1 MGRRP
6 NPLILAYFERGPKLS
21 DNSNRYPHRC
31 KACGEDFPKGRIDS
45 LTNHLTKR
53 CPAISEAERINA
65 CLALHGING
74 SPARR
79 AHTAAAVQSNAAL
92 ADSMVDNGLSQTN
105 WTALETL
112 AEVSRQIN
120 EFSGKHDEH
129 VPSPQNMQHDVSQAQ
144 FSHPLMALTSHP
156 FELQEQFTLENPPM
170 SYDNRPQQE
179 QHQLQ
184 HQDLQHQDLQHQ
196 DPHQNADLG
205 QDHELTEE
213 KLRSLL
219 ESADHALDTNL
230 SMAAAAAARLNPDFV
245 DSQMQHEYQQDIS
258 HGAEKPV
265 GHSAEHSV
273 EHPNEHGIEHAIDDH
288 GQLETQTTAIPLAG
302 EADVGT
308 TTTDIGSIENGPHPS
323 ADFNTNI
330 DAVDTNAGVGVD
342 VTAATSNSHARAP
355 EDHMMMD
362 TVHDEQ
368 SANPMTTPVTS
379 AAMNG
384 HELMPSWGELTYIPN
399 NIQPPATVSDQSQQ
413 LAYTLNKGGFRMD
426 TLSPNGTRVRHS
438 RARFDP
444 TRRKEVQEVRR
455 IGACIR
461 CRILRKVCSKGTP
474 CDTCRKVL
482 SPRVWHTGCT
492 RTKLAEQIELYS
504 AGVQIVVAQKR
515 VNKLK
520 EDYNLSNKGVV
531 IEASHFHETGHQITL
546 QVLQGTHATEDPE
559 AKSEGGS
566 PSPGDTIMIDNSKED
581 IPAQVENYM
590 RRMLPEFISRETSS
604 HVRVTLET
612 AQKVAHETNDE
623 LLRRSLELW
632 GLTEIM
638 DRERQ
643 WSFHKKLNNGDCGSI
658 WLKDETSNNDHDNE
672 VFTTFCTQLTAGAE
686 RKASHTS
693 KSLLVGIQRN
703 LQDGRTRLGFPMF
716 LTAMIF
722 LNCVEKMTWS
732 FKAWDG
738 EALRSLWPLEKQP
751 DNYYNQG
758 YGLCELLKML
768 LHIRHILPKVFEV
781 EPDQPIKAEE
791 EDETIKKYYED
802 LNVTRKCTIFRRSPY
817 LLTNMQPTS
826 CVVAVTISLLINQI
840 LAHWNSYSARHCY
853 NLRKLHIRSR
863 QSISILMGRLLR
875 PPQPR
880 ATGNPIPSQ
889 WVPLPNNQPAHPKRD
904 TTSVPHSFLVVQAT
918 DLHCLQALASCLN

>member
-6 NPLILAYFERGPKLS
+6 NPLILSYFERGPKLA

-65 CLALHGING
+65 CLQLHGING

-79 AHTAAAVQSNAAL
+79 AHTSAVVQSNAAALVDSVAADNAL
-92 ADSMVDNGLSQTN
+92 AQTN

-120 EFSGKHDEH
+120 EFSGGKHDEH
-129 VPSPQNMQHDVSQAQ
+129 LPSPQHPPHDATTAP
-144 FSHPLMALTSHP
+144 FSHPLLALTSHP
-156 FELQEQFTLENPPM
+156 FELQEQFTLENPPL
-170 SYDNRPQQE
+170 SYDNRSQQD

-184 HQDLQHQDLQHQ
+184 PQEL
-196 DPHQNADLG
+196 
-205 QDHELTEE
+205 HEHGELEHDQEMTEE

-219 ESADHALDTNL
+219 ESADHTLDTGDPTALDTNL
-230 SMAAAAAARLNPDFV
+230 SMAAAAAARLNPNYV
-245 DSQMQHEYQQDIS
+245 DPRMHQQLQQVLSQGLEHE
-258 HGAEKPV
+258 
-265 GHSAEHSV
+265 SV
-273 EHPNEHGIEHAIDDH
+273 DTPATTTNTTGD
-288 GQLETQTTAIPLAG
+288 TTAGTPAVVDINHGHAEASEDMGQAITQHSEPLDADANMDVV
-302 EADVGT
+302 EAHVTTDVVDADVSGT
-308 TTTDIGSIENGPHPS
+308 DDIMMAHGPDDRQSPHITAP
-323 ADFNTNI
+323 
-330 DAVDTNAGVGVD
+330 
-342 VTAATSNSHARAP
+342 VTA
-355 EDHMMMD
+355 
-362 TVHDEQ
+362 
-368 SANPMTTPVTS
+368 PMTS
-379 AAMNG
+379 AHANA
-384 HELMPSWGELTYIPN
+384 HDLIPSWGELTYIPN

-426 TLSPNGTRVRHS
+426 TLSANGTRVRHS

-515 VNKLK
+515 ANKLK
-520 EDYNLSNKGVV
+520 EDYVLNNNGLVV
-531 IEASHFHETGHQITL
+531 QASHFHDTGHQITL
-546 QVLQGTHATEDPE
+546 GVLQNASPTETHEATTD
-559 AKSEGGS
+559 
-566 PSPGDTIMIDNSKED
+566 GDSALNLPIIMIDNTLED
-581 IPAQVENYM
+581 IPAEVENYM

-604 HVRVTLET
+604 HVRVTLEC
-612 AQKVAHETNDE
+612 AQKVAHDTNDE

-643 WSFHKKLNNGDCGSI
+643 WSFQKKSNDSDSSEV
-658 WLKDETSNNDHDNE
+658 WLKDETSTNDHDNE

-686 RKASHTS
+686 RKAAQTS

-703 LQDGRTRLGFPMF
+703 LQDGRSKLGFPMF

-758 YGLCELLKML
+758 YGLCDLLKML
-768 LHIRHILPKVFEV
+768 LHIRHILPKICDGP
-781 EPDQPIKAEE
+781 PDQPIRADE
-791 EDETIKKYYED
+791 EDEEIKRYYED
-802 LNVTRKCTIFRRSPY
+802 LNVTPDFLRERRDNFSFDQSDSRSLEFLFCSA
-817 LLTNMQPTS
+817 LLQP
-826 CVVAVTISLLINQI
+826 
-840 LAHWNSYSARHCY
+840 
-853 NLRKLHIRSR
+853 
-863 QSISILMGRLLR
+863 
-875 PPQPR
+875 
-880 ATGNPIPSQ
+880 
-889 WVPLPNNQPAHPKRD
+889 
-904 TTSVPHSFLVVQAT
+904 
-918 DLHCLQALASCLN
+918 

>member
-6 NPLILAYFERGPKLS
+6 NPLILTYFERGPKLS

-79 AHTAAAVQSNAAL
+79 AHTAAVVQSSAAL
-92 ADSMVDNGLSQTN
+92 TDSVADNALSQTN

-129 VPSPQNMQHDVSQAQ
+129 LASPQHTPHDASQAQ

-156 FELQEQFTLENPPM
+156 FELQEQFTLENPPL
-170 SYDNRPQQE
+170 SYENRPQQE

-184 HQDLQHQDLQHQ
+184 PQDLQHEHNDL
-196 DPHQNADLG
+196 
-205 QDHELTEE
+205 DHEQEMTEE

-219 ESADHALDTNL
+219 ESDDHALDSNL
-230 SMAAAAAARLNPDFV
+230 SMAAAATARLNPSYV
-245 DSQMQHEYQQDIS
+245 DSQIHQQFQHGLSQGDS
-258 HGAEKPV
+258 H
-265 GHSAEHSV
+265 
-273 EHPNEHGIEHAIDDH
+273 
-288 GQLETQTTAIPLAG
+288 
-302 EADVGT
+302 DVGETPTTMAT
-308 TTTDIGSIENGPHPS
+308 TTTGETGGSTAAIAGLDAMETVEEAGQDAQTSTDALDGDATTGAEATAP
-323 ADFNTNI
+323 TN
-330 DAVDTNAGVGVD
+330 AVDTIAQADGMML
-342 VTAATSNSHARAP
+342 
-355 EDHMMMD
+355 DHG
-362 TVHDEQ
+362 HDHQ
-368 SANPMTTPVTS
+368 PSTPISMPGTS
-379 AAMNG
+379 APLAAQ
-384 HELMPSWGELTYIPN
+384 ELIPSWGELTYIPN

-520 EDYNLSNKGVV
+520 EDYELSNNGVV

-546 QVLQGTHATEDPE
+546 QVLQGVPSTAAQETHADL
-559 AKSEGGS
+559 G
-566 PSPGDTIMIDNSKED
+566 PSLPGETMMIDNGKEN

-604 HVRVTLET
+604 HVRVTLEC
-612 AQKVAHETNDE
+612 AQQVAHDTNDE

-643 WSFHKKLNNGDCGSI
+643 WSFHRKSSNGDCGNI
-658 WLKDETSNNDHDNE
+658 WFKDETSTNDHDNE

-686 RKASHTS
+686 RKASYTS
-693 KSLLVGIQRN
+693 RSLLVGIQRN
-703 LQDGRTRLGFPMF
+703 LQDGRTKLGFPMF

-768 LHIRHILPKVFEV
+768 LHIRHILPKVSEA
-781 EPDQPIKAEE
+781 EPDQVIKAEE
-791 EDETIKKYYED
+791 EDEIVQKYYED
-802 LNVTRKCTIFRRSPY
+802 LNVTPNF
-817 LLTNMQPTS
+817 L
-826 CVVAVTISLLINQI
+826 
-840 LAHWNSYSARHCY
+840 
-853 NLRKLHIRSR
+853 RSR
-863 QSISILMGRLLR
+863 RENFSFDQSDSRSLEFLFCSALL
-875 PPQPR
+875 QP
-880 ATGNPIPSQ
+880 
-889 WVPLPNNQPAHPKRD
+889 
-904 TTSVPHSFLVVQAT
+904 
-918 DLHCLQALASCLN
+918 

>member
-6 NPLILAYFERGPKLS
+6 NPLILTYFERGPKLS

-45 LTNHLTKR
+45 LINHLTKR

-65 CLALHGING
+65 CLQLHGING

-79 AHTAAAVQSNAAL
+79 AHTSAVINANNALVDSVAADNAL
-92 ADSMVDNGLSQTN
+92 AQTN

-129 VPSPQNMQHDVSQAQ
+129 LPSPQQPAHDATSAP
-144 FSHPLMALTSHP
+144 FSHPLLALTSHP
-156 FELQEQFTLENPPM
+156 FELQEQFTLENPPL

-179 QHQLQ
+179 GQDQNQLQ
-184 HQDLQHQDLQHQ
+184 SQDLHDHG
-196 DPHQNADLG
+196 ADLG
-205 QDHELTEE
+205 HDQEITEDN
-213 KLRSLL
+213 LRSLL
-219 ESADHALDTNL
+219 ESADHNLDQGDHALDSNL
-230 SMAAAAAARLNPDFV
+230 SMAAAAAARLNTNYV
-245 DSQMQHEYQQDIS
+245 DPHMHQELQHVLSE
-258 HGAEKPV
+258 GL
-265 GHSAEHSV
+265 
-273 EHPNEHGIEHAIDDH
+273 DH
-288 GQLETQTTAIPLAG
+288 GNGETPASNSTGDAAEGTPTVTDVNHVEASEDMAQAAG
-302 EADVGT
+302 QHTDALDANAHMSVDAHVVHDVVDT
-308 TTTDIGSIENGPHPS
+308 SAPS
-323 ADFNTNI
+323 ADDMI
-330 DAVDTNAGVGVD
+330 MDQGPDDGHSSHPAVHTTNAHGP
-342 VTAATSNSHARAP
+342 A
-355 EDHMMMD
+355 
-362 TVHDEQ
+362 HDLIP
-368 SANPMTTPVTS
+368 N
-379 AAMNG
+379 
-384 HELMPSWGELTYIPN
+384 WGELTYIPN

-426 TLSPNGTRVRHS
+426 TLSANGTRVRHS

-515 VNKLK
+515 VNRLKDEYKLT
-520 EDYNLSNKGVV
+520 SAGIVV
-531 IEASHFHETGHQITL
+531 EASHFHETGHQINL
-546 QVLQGTHATEDPE
+546 QVLQGVPANDPQE
-559 AKSEGGS
+559 
-566 PSPGDTIMIDNSKED
+566 PNGDGDNTPVGETIMIDNSKED

-590 RRMLPEFISRETSS
+590 RRMLPEFISRETSP
-604 HVRVTLET
+604 HVRVTLEC
-612 AQKVAHETNDE
+612 AQRVAHDSNDE

-643 WSFHKKLNNGDCGSI
+643 WSFHKKPTNGESSDV
-658 WLKDETSNNDHDNE
+658 WLKDDTTANDHENE

-686 RKASHTS
+686 RKAAQTS

-703 LQDGRTRLGFPMF
+703 LQDGRAKLGFPMF

-768 LHIRHILPKVFEV
+768 LHIRHILPKISDGD
-781 EPDQPIKAEE
+781 PDQPIRADD
-791 EDETIKKYYED
+791 EDEDIQKYYED
-802 LNVTRKCTIFRRSPY
+802 LNVTRKFKRSTPVTEIY
-817 LLTNMQPTS
+817 TNMNYSNFPAWSQGQIFLRSIGFTFAGVSILLCLAATLGSCSVATTGEPNHEWPADGTRSVREPT
-826 CVVAVTISLLINQI
+826 
-840 LAHWNSYSARHCY
+840 AHGTRSAR
-853 NLRKLHIRSR
+853 
-863 QSISILMGRLLR
+863 
-875 PPQPR
+875 
-880 ATGNPIPSQ
+880 
-889 WVPLPNNQPAHPKRD
+889 
-904 TTSVPHSFLVVQAT
+904 
-918 DLHCLQALASCLN
+918 